1 MRTHF
6 TREGRFYEL
15 YRHRPR
21 RHEHQGRT
29 RERRGRDLKGAFYP
43 DARRSRPRGGRGTHR
58 SGHRA
63 ALYRRGHRRRRGRRL
78 PRHGG
83 RRERHRALC
92 GEPEFC
98 ELRPAKR
105 AARAHCASH
114 PPRQRRKRRGAGR
127 GAVRL
132 RPRCGEHH
140 RRHARH
146 GRRRRRG
153 ARRQA
158 PDRLHGRG
166 ERDRPHGHRGKR
178 RGMHLRQPRLL

>member
-1 MRTHF
+1 MRHTMRTHF

-21 RHEHQGRT
+21 RHKHQGRT

-105 AARAHCASH
+105 AARILRFPSTSATTQT
-114 PPRQRRKRRGAGR
+114 PRRW
-127 GAVRL
+127 
-132 RPRCGEHH
+132 
-140 RRHARH
+140 
-146 GRRRRRG
+146 
-153 ARRQA
+153 ARRCSAAAAARRA
-158 PDRLHGRG
+158 PSSSRSARASAAAWCSAASS
-166 ERDRPHGHRGKR
+166 
-178 RGMHLRQPRLL
+178 